1 MIKDDCI
8 FCKLANGV
16 FPTNMIYEDE
26 DFAVILD
33 AAPAAKGHALIIP
46 KQHSD
51 NLYELPDETAA
62 KLMPLA
68 KKIALAEKKVLN
80 CDGVNVLQ
88 NNELAAGQSVFHL
101 HVHVIPRKAKDNM
114 GLLWKPGKPK
124 DEEQKEICKTL
135 AEALQ

>member
-68 KKIALAEKKVLN
+68 KKISPHSSMSRFFFFPSGCSALRAFSS
-80 CDGVNVLQ
+80 
-88 NNELAAGQSVFHL
+88 ASA
-101 HVHVIPRKAKDNM
+101 R
-114 GLLWKPGKPK
+114 
-124 DEEQKEICKTL
+124 
-135 AEALQ
+135 